1 MIEYLEI
8 RDKSRGFIGVI
19 DTATS
24 IIWSEEY
31 YGAGTFEIYT
41 ALNDNA

>member
-8 RDKSRGFIGVI
+8 RDKSRNFIGVI
-19 DTATS
+19 DNATS

-31 YGAGTFEIYT
+31 YGAGTFEI
-41 ALNDNA
+41 